1 MSKGQRLRA
10 TWQTEGFPAWLTARM
25 DARQWNTVQLGR
37 ALGVDPSLV
46 SRYLSG
52 ERLPSQASMHAMARA
67 FQLPVQEV
75 WVATGHVPPDAVPDD
90 PRRRDLVRTIADL
103 DLTDEQYRLLTE
115 LLEALRVASKA
126 AAASEPA

>member
-1 MSKGQRLRA
+1 MRKGQRLRA
-10 TWQTEGFPAWLTARM
+10 AWKTEGFPAWLTARM

-52 ERLPSQASMHAMARA
+52 KRLPSQAAMQAMARA
-67 FQLPVQEV
+67 FQVSVQEV

-90 PRRRDLVRTIADL
+90 PRRRELIRTIADL

-115 LLEALRVASKA
+115 LLEAMRATPA
-126 AAASEPA
+126 AADG